1 MPKSNTIPIA
11 KQLASIKAL
20 GKGSELEKCVAT
32 MVLVYNS
39 YADNDGKISKACA
52 KDLLHTQFQH
62 FIQGQE
68 TKPKYKELMEDLE
81 KDSEGLMSF
90 EDFVV
95 LLLSVLL
102 ISDLF
107 LEIRQT
113 KNTK

>member
-20 GKGSELEKCVAT
+20 GKGSELEKSVAT

-39 YADNDGKISKACA
+39 YADSDGKINKACA
-52 KDLLHTQFQH
+52 KDLLHTQFQN
-62 FIQGQE
+62 FIEGQD
-68 TKPKYKELMEDLE
+68 TKPKYKELIEDLE
-81 KDSEGLMSF
+81 NDSEGLMYF
-90 EDFVV
+90 EDFMV

-113 KNTK
+113 KSTK

>member
-20 GKGSELEKCVAT
+20 GKGSELEKSVAT

-39 YADNDGKISKACA
+39 YADSDGKISKAGA
-52 KDLLHTQFQH
+52 KDLLHTHFQS
-62 FIQGQE
+62 FIQGQD

-81 KDSEGLMSF
+81 KDSAGLINF
-90 EDFVV
+90 EDFMV

-107 LEIRQT
+107 MEIRQT